1 MSESIPKIDL
11 PPIQQTLP
19 IALLR
24 ARERLMPPVRE
35 MLAKSGITE
44 QQWRILRTL
53 EESGPLEP
61 TPLARKACLLL
72 PSQTRI
78 VRTLE
83 RKRLVRRVLDESDR
97 RRHRI
102 AITDAGRAI
111 LAANMA
117 RTLEIREETIALL
130 GQQKFEKLLNV
141 LEELI
146 NS

>member
-1 MSESIPKIDL
+1 M
-11 PPIQQTLP
+11 
-19 IALLR
+19 
-24 ARERLMPPVRE
+24 
-35 MLAKSGITE
+35 
-44 QQWRILRTL
+44 
-53 EESGPLEP
+53 EP
-61 TPLARKACLLL
+61 TPLAQKTCLLM

-102 AITDAGRAI
+102 AITDDGRAI

-117 RTLEIREETIALL
+117 RTHQIREETIALL
-130 GQQKFEKLLNV
+130 GQQRYENLLKT

-146 NS
+146 NR